1 MLLLCYFVSWKK
13 DNNLKESNNDK
24 IVHIY
29 DLLLNDRLFRF
40 INFVRI
46 VNIRDKY
53 SVPKMWNIQI
63 KYLDIKSIYVEKY
76 RNQIIY

>member
-1 MLLLCYFVSWKK
+1 MIKLYTSMIYYLT
-13 DNNLKESNNDK
+13 
-24 IVHIY
+24 IV
-29 DLLLNDRLFRF
+29 LRF

-63 KYLDIKSIYVEKY
+63 KYLDVKSIYVEKY
-76 RNQIIY
+76 KNQIIYKNFLN

>member
-76 RNQIIY
+76 RNQIIH

>member
-1 MLLLCYFVSWKK
+1 MIKLYTSMIYYLT
-13 DNNLKESNNDK
+13 
-24 IVHIY
+24 IV
-29 DLLLNDRLFRF
+29 LRF

-63 KYLDIKSIYVEKY
+63 KYLDVKSIYVEKY

>member
-1 MLLLCYFVSWKK
+1 MIKLYTSVIYYLT
-13 DNNLKESNNDK
+13 
-24 IVHIY
+24 IV
-29 DLLLNDRLFRF
+29 LRF

-63 KYLDIKSIYVEKY
+63 KYLDVKLIYVEKY